1 MTPEKRFSGFLMR
14 NGQTMS
20 AIEMLTETEVVVRD
34 VLPDD
39 AHAIAAIYAW
49 HVLNGRASF
58 EEVPPTVEEMRQR
71 IKSVTGEGLPWLVA
85 LYRGILVGYCY
96 ATLYR
101 PRSAYRYT
109 LEESIYVEASTP
121 GRGFGSALLRALIER
136 SEQGPWRQM
145 IAIVGDGPNNTGSL
159 RLHKKHGF
167 EVAGQLRSVGYKKGD
182 WRDTLIL
189 QRPLNDGDW
198 TLPE

>member
-1 MTPEKRFSGFLMR
+1 
-14 NGQTMS
+14 MS
-20 AIEMLTETEVVVRD
+20 AVEMLTETEVVVRD

-85 LYRGILVGYCY
+85 LYRGILVGYSY

-109 LEESIYVEASTP
+109 LEESIYVDASTP
-121 GRGFGSALLRALIER
+121 GRGFGSALLSALIAR

-145 IAIVGDGPNNTGSL
+145 IAIIGDGPNNTGSL